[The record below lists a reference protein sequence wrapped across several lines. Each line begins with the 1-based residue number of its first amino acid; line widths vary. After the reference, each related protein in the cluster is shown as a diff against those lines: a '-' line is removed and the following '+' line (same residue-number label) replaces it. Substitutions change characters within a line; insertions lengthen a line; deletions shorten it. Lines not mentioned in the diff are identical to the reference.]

1 MQETGQAVGTVVDLY
16 DGTGTNPLHAA
27 TSFHSCLPSS
37 SFRSCI
43 LLFAAD
49 PDRLVP
55 ILCSGTYDTLRVQLS
70 NESDS
75 GASTSNRTVL
85 LPFATE
91 MVPVVDRQARR
102 MEITPPA
109 GLLDIVTSQEKKK
122 KDVRRRPAP
131 RTPYTEAVLE

>member
-1 MQETGQAVGTVVDLY
+1 MRPQASILACQ
-16 DGTGTNPLHAA
+16 AA
-27 TSFHSCLPSS
+27 
-37 SFRSCI
+37 
-43 LLFAAD
+43 LLVLLCVAD

-70 NESDS
+70 DEYDS

-109 GLLDIVTSQEKKK
+109 GLLDIVTSQGKKK

-131 RTPYTEAVLE
+131 RKPKRTEALLE

>member
-1 MQETGQAVGTVVDLY
+1 MRPQSTIFTCQA
-16 DGTGTNPLHAA
+16 A
-27 TSFHSCLPSS
+27 LPDPAV
-37 SFRSCI
+37 
-43 LLFAAD
+43 LLCVAD
-49 PDRLVP
+49 PDRLVS
-55 ILCSGTYDTLRVQLS
+55 ILCPGTYDTLRVQLS
-70 NESDS
+70 DESDS

-131 RTPYTEAVLE
+131 RKPKRTEALLE

>member
-1 MQETGQAVGTVVDLY
+1 M
-16 DGTGTNPLHAA
+16 
-27 TSFHSCLPSS
+27 S
-37 SFRSCI
+37 
-43 LLFAAD
+43 
-49 PDRLVP
+49 
-55 ILCSGTYDTLRVQLS
+55 ILCPGTYDTLRVQLS
-70 NESDS
+70 DESDS

-131 RTPYTEAVLE
+131 RKPKRTEALLE